1 MENLIEYKYHPRILE
16 LKVILYYTMLARQ
29 YGPNK
34 ATEFYKN
41 LSYIMAVDWQKI
53 NVMISQIPKIRH
65 LERVDKRRFRQELV
79 FMGLIY
85 GESRYFIARFILN
98 VSSSTMYRKDAQLN
112 PDDFLSEEWL
122 DKLDDSVAICGI
134 PQYALEAR
142 RFLDGFKTFMETLGN
157 VSAPKV

>member
-1 MENLIEYKYHPRILE
+1 MEQFKEYQNHPRILE

-41 LSYIMAVDWQKI
+41 LCYIMAVDWQKI
-53 NVMISQIPKIRH
+53 NAMINQIPKIRH
-65 LERVDKRRFRQELV
+65 LERIDKRRFRQELV
-79 FMGLIY
+79 FMGLIFN
-85 GESRYFIARFILN
+85 ESRYFIARYILN
-98 VSSSTMYRKDAQLN
+98 VSPATMYRKDAKLN

-122 DKLDDSVAICGI
+122 SKLDDSVAICGI

-142 RFLDGFKTFMETLGN
+142 RFLDGFSTFMETLGN
-157 VSAPKV
+157 VSTSKV